1 MDITEKKIRKGAKN
15 RHLLGI
21 GMDNKDGHKRLTAAE
36 DFSVIGGSEETHDKM
51 TETLIRTFEYLARK
65 DKTLDEISRAE
76 LSDLLSRE
84 SPE

>member
-1 MDITEKKIRKGAKN
+1 MDITEKFRKGAKN

-65 DKTLDEISRAE
+65 DKTLDEISRVE